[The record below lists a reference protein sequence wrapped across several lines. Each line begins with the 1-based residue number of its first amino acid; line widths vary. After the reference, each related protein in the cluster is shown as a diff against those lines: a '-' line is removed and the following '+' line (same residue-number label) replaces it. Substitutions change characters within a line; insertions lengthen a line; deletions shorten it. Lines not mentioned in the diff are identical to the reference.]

1 MMISDVNAERIND
14 METLI
19 RVTKAQIGTEGF
31 LDESKAIGR
40 MLDLSPCLGKEIR
53 LFKTVLK
60 TGVFNSYFVAD
71 AASQNKEEPDYK
83 RIGYYLENEFFL
95 GEQKVKQAMGWFA
108 LLFEEDPCTGSSQQT
123 EGSEPESLKVND
135 AKALQISND
144 IINHLNHMYLE
155 YDEAY
160 LQENISEILQLA
172 EGGDGDA
179 QFWVGYYYDNCYDD
193 PVGPKHSESEAIK
206 WYTAAVEN
214 LNPCAMHHL
223 GKLYELHHPE
233 LALDLFK
240 KAAEHGI
247 PAGALD
253 YDWLSELNSEKS
265 SLSVN
270 EEQYINELYARQKLF
285 SEALSKSKS
294 AVGRY
299 INEFDSLTSEF
310 ACADRGFR
318 ISVKLLNRT
327 KLNSDVPDADPEQI
341 RSSYMKEHY
350 IYNFNESITIVE
362 DSISRYLKIPE
373 GSDARD
379 FFSEAQMKEADRF
392 LVSLTVIHSDLIWDY
407 HYNIDKKIAND

>member
-1 MMISDVNAERIND
+1 MMISDVNAEKIND

-95 GEQKVKQAMGWFA
+95 GEQKIKQAMDWFA
-108 LLFEEDPCTGSSQQT
+108 LLFEKNPSAGSFRQT
-123 EGSEPESLKVND
+123 EDAEREPVNASSANHPRISDDVLK
-135 AKALQISND
+135 
-144 IINHLNHMYLE
+144 HLYQMYYKCDKE
-155 YDEAY
+155 YIRN
-160 LQENISEILQLA
+160 NIGDILQLA
-172 EGGDGDA
+172 KDGNGDA
-179 QFWVGYYYDNCYDD
+179 QFWAGYYYDNCYDD
-193 PVGPKHSESEAIK
+193 PVAPEHSESEAIK
-206 WYTAAVEN
+206 WYTAAAEQ
-214 LNPCAMHHL
+214 LNPRAMHQL
-223 GKLYELHHPE
+223 GMLYELRRPE

-253 YDWLSELNSEKS
+253 YDWLSELNSEKA

-285 SEALSKSKS
+285 SEAIIKSYS
-294 AVGRY
+294 AIGRY
-299 INEFDSLTSEF
+299 IGTFDSLKDKFS
-310 ACADRGFR
+310 CADRGFR
-318 ISVKLLNRT
+318 ISVKLLNKT
-327 KLNSDVPDADPEQI
+327 KLNSDVPDADPEEI

-350 IYNFNESITIVE
+350 FLGIYESITIVD

-392 LVSLTVIHSDLIWDY
+392 LSSLTSTHSSLLWNY
-407 HYNIDKKIAND
+407 HYDIDKKISE